1 MHWKETV
8 GWIEQI
14 AAARG
19 ADAAPNAIRARSLYC
34 ASMLAYNF
42 DLPAARRLSE
52 ECLEMSRAIGFGEGM
67 AWALL
72 WLGYIDTRKRD
83 ESTRELFEESLRL
96 GRQVEDRWYASMVVV
111 QCLICYAGYEA
122 LMGRAE
128 TAESLA
134 HDCEREVS
142 GIGGDRLYVGHCR
155 ALLGNMAVRRGDF
168 ERAGE
173 LLNQALAIYREVE
186 SKFDIGGA
194 LAQLGFLA
202 LRQGHS
208 DQALQLFR
216 QSLALHRNYPMS
228 QWVAKGLAH
237 LVIALAACRR
247 SRVAAQLAG
256 LLSGSGGDAGT
267 PPELAGQVAR
277 EYGAAV
283 VSVRDALG
291 EPAFAEA
298 WNAGCSMSRE
308 QGIELALAD

>member
-1 MHWKETV
+1 V
-8 GWIEQI
+8 
-14 AAARG
+14 
-19 ADAAPNAIRARSLYC
+19 PNTIRAKSLYV
-34 ASMLAYNF
+34 AAMLAYNF

-52 ECLEMSRAIGFGEGM
+52 ECLEMSRALDFGQGM
-67 AWALL
+67 AWALM
-72 WLGYIDTRKRD
+72 WLGYIETRKRD
-83 ESTRELFEESLRL
+83 ENTRGLFEQSLHF
-96 GRQVEDRWYASMVVV
+96 GREVKDHWQRSMVLV

-128 TAESLA
+128 TAESLV
-134 HDCEREVS
+134 HDCEREVQ

-168 ERAGE
+168 DRAGE
-173 LLNQALAIYREVE
+173 LLSQALAIYREVE

-202 LRQGHS
+202 LRRGHA
-208 DQALQLFR
+208 DEALQLFR

-237 LVIALAACRR
+237 LVIAFAACRR
-247 SRVAAQLAG
+247 WNIAARLAA
-256 LLSGSGGDAGT
+256 LLGTSGGGPAV

-277 EYGAAV
+277 EYDAAI
-283 VSVRDALG
+283 VSTRNALG
-291 EPAFAEA
+291 EPAFAKEWDA
-298 WNAGCSMSRE
+298 ARALTRE